1 MSAKNEKAR
10 REAEALKA
18 KQAAESAEVENQN
31 NEAETSDKTVFVNGN
46 DPQFDNLDWLKE
58 TSPAPF
64 HVQANVSSKYD
75 VKREPEILLGLE
87 KISEIMP
94 DQLPVELIMLAKWW
108 EVKPARAAIKKLID
122 AKADAEGYDK
132 VTYMQDIL
140 RKKVD
145 ELNAIKG
152 CIDRLSYTI
161 TYFKPRKDFVSKV
174 PMKQIRALDGEIYK
188 VPVNTLEQIK
198 QQFAGDREA
207 ISKAIIEVGEKV
219 GNEVEEL

>member
-10 REAEALKA
+10 REAKALKA
-18 KQAAESAEVENQN
+18 KQAAEAAEVENQN
-31 NEAETSDKTVFVNGN
+31 NEAEISDKPVFVNGN

-58 TSPAPF
+58 TSPSPF

-75 VKREPEILLGLE
+75 VKREPEILFGLE

>member
-10 REAEALKA
+10 KEAAELKA
-18 KQAAESAEVENQN
+18 KQAAEATEATVETTTT
-31 NEAETSDKTVFVNGN
+31 EFVHGK
-46 DPQFDNLDWLKE
+46 DDEPQFDNLEWLKK
-58 TSPAPF
+58 TSPVPY
-64 HVQANVSSKYD
+64 HVGSNVSSKFD
-75 VKREPEILLGLE
+75 VKREPEILFGLE
-87 KISEIMP
+87 KIVEIMP
-94 DQLPVELIMLAKWW
+94 EQLPIELVMLAKWW

-122 AKADAEGYDK
+122 TKAEAEGYDK

-174 PMKQIRALDGEIYK
+174 PMKQIRCLDGEIYEL
-188 VPVNTLEQIK
+188 PVNTLEQIK
-198 QQFAGDREA
+198 QEYAGDREA
-207 ISKAIIEVGEKV
+207 ISAAIIEVGKKIV
-219 GNEVEEL
+219 NEVDEL

>member
-1 MSAKNEKAR
+1 MSAKNDKAR
-10 REAEALKA
+10 REAKALKA
-18 KQAAESAEVENQN
+18 KQAAKSAKVENQN
-31 NEAETSDKTVFVNGN
+31 NKAETSEKSVFVNGN
-46 DPQFDNLDWLKE
+46 DPQFDNLYWLKE

-94 DQLPVELIMLAKWW
+94 NQLPVELIMLAKWW

-132 VTYMQDIL
+132 VTYMQEIL

-198 QQFAGDREA
+198 QQFVGDREA

>member
-10 REAEALKA
+10 REAKALKA
-18 KQAAESAEVENQN
+18 KQAAKTAEVENQN
-31 NEAETSDKTVFVNGN
+31 NEAETSEKSVFVNGN

-108 EVKPARAAIKKLID
+108 EVKPARTAIKKLID

-132 VTYMQDIL
+132 VTYMQEIL

-198 QQFAGDREA
+198 EQFKGDRKA

>member
-1 MSAKNEKAR
+1 MSAKNDKAR
-10 REAEALKA
+10 REAKALKA
-18 KQAAESAEVENQN
+18 KQAAESAKVENQN
-31 NEAETSDKTVFVNGN
+31 NEAETSEKSVFVNGN

-58 TSPAPF
+58 TSPAMF
-64 HVQANVSSKYD
+64 HVQANISSKYD

-108 EVKPARAAIKKLID
+108 EVKPARAAIKKLIN

-132 VTYMQDIL
+132 VTYMQEIL

>member
-18 KQAAESAEVENQN
+18 KQAAEAAEVENQN
-31 NEAETSDKTVFVNGN
+31 NEAETSEKSVFVNGN

-75 VKREPEILLGLE
+75 VKREPEILFGLE

-108 EVKPARAAIKKLID
+108 EVTPAPCRKSVPNPAHPSRPAPRTGSADPSAGWRCPPARRAS
-122 AKADAEGYDK
+122 
-132 VTYMQDIL
+132 Q
-140 RKKVD
+140 R
-145 ELNAIKG
+145 
-152 CIDRLSYTI
+152 
-161 TYFKPRKDFVSKV
+161 PRTRRT
-174 PMKQIRALDGEIYK
+174 PR
-188 VPVNTLEQIK
+188 T
-198 QQFAGDREA
+198 RT
-207 ISKAIIEVGEKV
+207 
-219 GNEVEEL
+219 